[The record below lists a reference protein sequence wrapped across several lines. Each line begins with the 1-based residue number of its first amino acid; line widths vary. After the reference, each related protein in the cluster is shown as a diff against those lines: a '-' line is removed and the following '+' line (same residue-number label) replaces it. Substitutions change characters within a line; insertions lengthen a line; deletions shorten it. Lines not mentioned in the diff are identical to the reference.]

1 MKVYNNQKKKQ
12 LYNSPAG
19 DQLWN
24 SGRQNWIFGRIGDQ
38 EGAISDPDQ
47 SLFIHEWVTMS
58 HLQPRPLVY
67 IYNKKSFL
75 WLSFSMKYLLLF
87 QFNPKWL
94 FCFLLIFSDMPTVP
108 IIDPVPAPQF
118 VGEDAAAMKS
128 PSQSILSNFSFTNL
142 KTEIKNIR

>member
-1 MKVYNNQKKKQ
+1 
-12 LYNSPAG
+12 
-19 DQLWN
+19 
-24 SGRQNWIFGRIGDQ
+24 
-38 EGAISDPDQ
+38 
-47 SLFIHEWVTMS
+47 MS

-87 QFNPKWL
+87 QFNPKWS